1 MTQEDI
7 VILSQLLDQKFEPVY
22 TRLDLLESDVR
33 ELKSGMSEIKQRV
46 ASVEQK
52 VTELDQRVASVEQKV
67 TKLEQKVTELDQR
80 VAGVEQKVT
89 ELDEK
94 VTELDQKFTVLDE
107 KVTVLDQKFT
117 VLDQKFT
124 VLDQKFTVLD
134 EKVTGLELVIE
145 NETNVNIRR
154 IAEGHCDL
162 VRNLREARK
171 VDDEKELLKKMFR
184 EICGIKEDKYNYQL
198 SDVIKKLRKT
208 LWYVFGKNDILCRER
223 SGKDLMKIRKNDIFL
238 YGRKMLF
245 QMLEILYPR
254 RCAVCD
260 EIEVTG
266 KGICPLCKDKVQN
279 SFLSSTSGFPHFLHA
294 GSPATNRLWMR
305 ERNFAPTVEKSI
317 MYTHRERQCLFMRV
331 V

>member
-52 VTELDQRVASVEQKV
+52 VTELH
-67 TKLEQKVTELDQR
+67 QR

-171 VDDEKELLKKMFR
+171 VDDEKELLAIRVTVLESDMSKVKH
-184 EICGIKEDKYNYQL
+184 QL
-198 SDVIKKLRKT
+198 AIT
-208 LWYVFGKNDILCRER
+208 
-223 SGKDLMKIRKNDIFL
+223 
-238 YGRKMLF
+238 
-245 QMLEILYPR
+245 
-254 RCAVCD
+254 
-260 EIEVTG
+260 
-266 KGICPLCKDKVQN
+266 
-279 SFLSSTSGFPHFLHA
+279 
-294 GSPATNRLWMR
+294 
-305 ERNFAPTVEKSI
+305 
-317 MYTHRERQCLFMRV
+317 
-331 V
+331 

>member
-67 TKLEQKVTELDQR
+67 TKLEQKVTELDQ
-80 VAGVEQKVT
+80 
-89 ELDEK
+89 
-94 VTELDQKFTVLDE
+94 
-107 KVTVLDQKFT
+107 KFT

-171 VDDEKELLKKMFR
+171 VDDEKELLAIRVTVLESDMSKVKH
-184 EICGIKEDKYNYQL
+184 QL
-198 SDVIKKLRKT
+198 AIT
-208 LWYVFGKNDILCRER
+208 
-223 SGKDLMKIRKNDIFL
+223 
-238 YGRKMLF
+238 
-245 QMLEILYPR
+245 
-254 RCAVCD
+254 
-260 EIEVTG
+260 
-266 KGICPLCKDKVQN
+266 
-279 SFLSSTSGFPHFLHA
+279 
-294 GSPATNRLWMR
+294 
-305 ERNFAPTVEKSI
+305 
-317 MYTHRERQCLFMRV
+317 
-331 V
+331 

>member
-52 VTELDQRVASVEQKV
+52 VT
-67 TKLEQKVTELDQR
+67 KLE
-80 VAGVEQKVT
+80 
-89 ELDEK
+89 
-94 VTELDQKFTVLDE
+94 QKFTVLDE

-171 VDDEKELLKKMFR
+171 VDDEKELLAIRVTVLESDMSKVKH
-184 EICGIKEDKYNYQL
+184 QL
-198 SDVIKKLRKT
+198 AIT
-208 LWYVFGKNDILCRER
+208 
-223 SGKDLMKIRKNDIFL
+223 
-238 YGRKMLF
+238 
-245 QMLEILYPR
+245 
-254 RCAVCD
+254 
-260 EIEVTG
+260 
-266 KGICPLCKDKVQN
+266 
-279 SFLSSTSGFPHFLHA
+279 
-294 GSPATNRLWMR
+294 
-305 ERNFAPTVEKSI
+305 
-317 MYTHRERQCLFMRV
+317 
-331 V
+331 

>member
-33 ELKSGMSEIKQRV
+33 ELKGGMSEIKQRV

-67 TKLEQKVTELDQR
+67 TKLEQKVTELDQ
-80 VAGVEQKVT
+80 
-89 ELDEK
+89 
-94 VTELDQKFTVLDE
+94 KFTVLDE
-107 KVTVLDQKFT
+107 KV
-117 VLDQKFT
+117 T

-171 VDDEKELLKKMFR
+171 VDDEKELLAIRVTVLESDMSKVKH
-184 EICGIKEDKYNYQL
+184 QL
-198 SDVIKKLRKT
+198 AIT
-208 LWYVFGKNDILCRER
+208 
-223 SGKDLMKIRKNDIFL
+223 
-238 YGRKMLF
+238 
-245 QMLEILYPR
+245 
-254 RCAVCD
+254 
-260 EIEVTG
+260 
-266 KGICPLCKDKVQN
+266 
-279 SFLSSTSGFPHFLHA
+279 
-294 GSPATNRLWMR
+294 
-305 ERNFAPTVEKSI
+305 
-317 MYTHRERQCLFMRV
+317 
-331 V
+331 

>member
-52 VTELDQRVASVEQKV
+52 VTELDQRVARV
-67 TKLEQKVTELDQR
+67 EQKVTELDQR

-89 ELDEK
+89 KLEQK
-94 VTELDQKFTVLDE
+94 VTELDQKFM
-107 KVTVLDQKFT
+107 
-117 VLDQKFT
+117 

-171 VDDEKELLKKMFR
+171 VDDEKELLAIRVTVLESDMSKVKH
-184 EICGIKEDKYNYQL
+184 QL
-198 SDVIKKLRKT
+198 AIT
-208 LWYVFGKNDILCRER
+208 
-223 SGKDLMKIRKNDIFL
+223 
-238 YGRKMLF
+238 
-245 QMLEILYPR
+245 
-254 RCAVCD
+254 
-260 EIEVTG
+260 
-266 KGICPLCKDKVQN
+266 
-279 SFLSSTSGFPHFLHA
+279 
-294 GSPATNRLWMR
+294 
-305 ERNFAPTVEKSI
+305 
-317 MYTHRERQCLFMRV
+317 
-331 V
+331 

>member
-89 ELDEK
+89 ELD
-94 VTELDQKFTVLDE
+94 QKFTVLDE
-107 KVTVLDQKFT
+107 KVTE
-117 VLDQKFT
+117 
-124 VLDQKFTVLD
+124 LDQKFTVLD

-171 VDDEKELLKKMFR
+171 VDDEKELLAIRVTVLESDMSKVKH
-184 EICGIKEDKYNYQL
+184 QL
-198 SDVIKKLRKT
+198 AIT
-208 LWYVFGKNDILCRER
+208 
-223 SGKDLMKIRKNDIFL
+223 
-238 YGRKMLF
+238 
-245 QMLEILYPR
+245 
-254 RCAVCD
+254 
-260 EIEVTG
+260 
-266 KGICPLCKDKVQN
+266 
-279 SFLSSTSGFPHFLHA
+279 
-294 GSPATNRLWMR
+294 
-305 ERNFAPTVEKSI
+305 
-317 MYTHRERQCLFMRV
+317 
-331 V
+331 

>member
-80 VAGVEQKVT
+80 VASVEQ
-89 ELDEK
+89 K

-117 VLDQKFT
+117 VLDEKF
-124 VLDQKFTVLD
+124 
-134 EKVTGLELVIE
+134 TGLELVIE

-171 VDDEKELLKKMFR
+171 VDDEKELLAIRVTVLESDMSKVKH
-184 EICGIKEDKYNYQL
+184 QL
-198 SDVIKKLRKT
+198 AIT
-208 LWYVFGKNDILCRER
+208 
-223 SGKDLMKIRKNDIFL
+223 
-238 YGRKMLF
+238 
-245 QMLEILYPR
+245 
-254 RCAVCD
+254 
-260 EIEVTG
+260 
-266 KGICPLCKDKVQN
+266 
-279 SFLSSTSGFPHFLHA
+279 
-294 GSPATNRLWMR
+294 
-305 ERNFAPTVEKSI
+305 
-317 MYTHRERQCLFMRV
+317 
-331 V
+331 

>member
-52 VTELDQRVASVEQKV
+52 VT
-67 TKLEQKVTELDQR
+67 KLEQKVTELDQR

-89 ELDEK
+89 KLE
-94 VTELDQKFTVLDE
+94 
-107 KVTVLDQKFT
+107 
-117 VLDQKFT
+117 
-124 VLDQKFTVLD
+124 QKFTVLD

-171 VDDEKELLKKMFR
+171 VDDEKELLAIRVTVLESDMSKVKH
-184 EICGIKEDKYNYQL
+184 QL
-198 SDVIKKLRKT
+198 AIT
-208 LWYVFGKNDILCRER
+208 
-223 SGKDLMKIRKNDIFL
+223 
-238 YGRKMLF
+238 
-245 QMLEILYPR
+245 
-254 RCAVCD
+254 
-260 EIEVTG
+260 
-266 KGICPLCKDKVQN
+266 
-279 SFLSSTSGFPHFLHA
+279 
-294 GSPATNRLWMR
+294 
-305 ERNFAPTVEKSI
+305 
-317 MYTHRERQCLFMRV
+317 
-331 V
+331 

>member
-67 TKLEQKVTELDQR
+67 TKLEQKVTELD
-80 VAGVEQKVT
+80 
-89 ELDEK
+89 EK

-117 VLDQKFT
+117 VLDEK
-124 VLDQKFTVLD
+124 VTVLD
-134 EKVTGLELVIE
+134 EKFTGLELVIE

-171 VDDEKELLKKMFR
+171 VDDEKELLAIRVTVLESDMSKVKH
-184 EICGIKEDKYNYQL
+184 QL
-198 SDVIKKLRKT
+198 AIT
-208 LWYVFGKNDILCRER
+208 
-223 SGKDLMKIRKNDIFL
+223 
-238 YGRKMLF
+238 
-245 QMLEILYPR
+245 
-254 RCAVCD
+254 
-260 EIEVTG
+260 
-266 KGICPLCKDKVQN
+266 
-279 SFLSSTSGFPHFLHA
+279 
-294 GSPATNRLWMR
+294 
-305 ERNFAPTVEKSI
+305 
-317 MYTHRERQCLFMRV
+317 
-331 V
+331 

>member
-52 VTELDQRVASVEQKV
+52 VTELDQRVAGVEQKV
-67 TKLEQKVTELDQR
+67 TKLE
-80 VAGVEQKVT
+80 
-89 ELDEK
+89 
-94 VTELDQKFTVLDE
+94 QKFTVLDE

-124 VLDQKFTVLD
+124 VMD
-134 EKVTGLELVIE
+134 EKFTGLELVIE

-171 VDDEKELLKKMFR
+171 VDDEKELLAIRVTVLESDMSKVKH
-184 EICGIKEDKYNYQL
+184 QL
-198 SDVIKKLRKT
+198 AIT
-208 LWYVFGKNDILCRER
+208 
-223 SGKDLMKIRKNDIFL
+223 
-238 YGRKMLF
+238 
-245 QMLEILYPR
+245 
-254 RCAVCD
+254 
-260 EIEVTG
+260 
-266 KGICPLCKDKVQN
+266 
-279 SFLSSTSGFPHFLHA
+279 
-294 GSPATNRLWMR
+294 
-305 ERNFAPTVEKSI
+305 
-317 MYTHRERQCLFMRV
+317 
-331 V
+331 

>member
-52 VTELDQRVASVEQKV
+52 VTELDQRVA
-67 TKLEQKVTELDQR
+67 
-80 VAGVEQKVT
+80 GVEQKVT

-94 VTELDQKFTVLDE
+94 VTE
-107 KVTVLDQKFT
+107 
-117 VLDQKFT
+117 
-124 VLDQKFTVLD
+124 LDQKFTVLD

-171 VDDEKELLKKMFR
+171 VDDEKELLAIRVTVLESDMSKVKH
-184 EICGIKEDKYNYQL
+184 QL
-198 SDVIKKLRKT
+198 AIT
-208 LWYVFGKNDILCRER
+208 
-223 SGKDLMKIRKNDIFL
+223 
-238 YGRKMLF
+238 
-245 QMLEILYPR
+245 
-254 RCAVCD
+254 
-260 EIEVTG
+260 
-266 KGICPLCKDKVQN
+266 
-279 SFLSSTSGFPHFLHA
+279 
-294 GSPATNRLWMR
+294 
-305 ERNFAPTVEKSI
+305 
-317 MYTHRERQCLFMRV
+317 
-331 V
+331 

>member
-67 TKLEQKVTELDQR
+67 TELDQR

-89 ELDEK
+89 KLEQK
-94 VTELDQKFTVLDE
+94 VTE
-107 KVTVLDQKFT
+107 
-117 VLDQKFT
+117 
-124 VLDQKFTVLD
+124 LDQKFTVLD

-171 VDDEKELLKKMFR
+171 VDDEKELLAIRVTVLESDMSKVKH
-184 EICGIKEDKYNYQL
+184 QL
-198 SDVIKKLRKT
+198 AIT
-208 LWYVFGKNDILCRER
+208 
-223 SGKDLMKIRKNDIFL
+223 
-238 YGRKMLF
+238 
-245 QMLEILYPR
+245 
-254 RCAVCD
+254 
-260 EIEVTG
+260 
-266 KGICPLCKDKVQN
+266 
-279 SFLSSTSGFPHFLHA
+279 
-294 GSPATNRLWMR
+294 
-305 ERNFAPTVEKSI
+305 
-317 MYTHRERQCLFMRV
+317 
-331 V
+331 

>member
-52 VTELDQRVASVEQKV
+52 VTELDQRVA
-67 TKLEQKVTELDQR
+67 
-80 VAGVEQKVT
+80 GVEQNVT

-171 VDDEKELLKKMFR
+171 VDDEKELLAIRVTVLESDMSKVKH
-184 EICGIKEDKYNYQL
+184 QL
-198 SDVIKKLRKT
+198 AIT
-208 LWYVFGKNDILCRER
+208 
-223 SGKDLMKIRKNDIFL
+223 
-238 YGRKMLF
+238 
-245 QMLEILYPR
+245 
-254 RCAVCD
+254 
-260 EIEVTG
+260 
-266 KGICPLCKDKVQN
+266 
-279 SFLSSTSGFPHFLHA
+279 
-294 GSPATNRLWMR
+294 
-305 ERNFAPTVEKSI
+305 
-317 MYTHRERQCLFMRV
+317 
-331 V
+331 

>member
-52 VTELDQRVASVEQKV
+52 VTELDQ
-67 TKLEQKVTELDQR
+67 
-80 VAGVEQKVT
+80 
-89 ELDEK
+89 
-94 VTELDQKFTVLDE
+94 
-107 KVTVLDQKFT
+107 KFT

-124 VLDQKFTVLD
+124 ALD

-171 VDDEKELLKKMFR
+171 VDDEKELLAIRVTVLESDMSKVKH
-184 EICGIKEDKYNYQL
+184 QL
-198 SDVIKKLRKT
+198 AIT
-208 LWYVFGKNDILCRER
+208 
-223 SGKDLMKIRKNDIFL
+223 
-238 YGRKMLF
+238 
-245 QMLEILYPR
+245 
-254 RCAVCD
+254 
-260 EIEVTG
+260 
-266 KGICPLCKDKVQN
+266 
-279 SFLSSTSGFPHFLHA
+279 
-294 GSPATNRLWMR
+294 
-305 ERNFAPTVEKSI
+305 
-317 MYTHRERQCLFMRV
+317 
-331 V
+331 

>member
-1 MTQEDI
+1 MRNKKKDVNIIAIGKVWRKKNKKIGGERRITQEDI

-124 VLDQKFTVLD
+124 VLD

-171 VDDEKELLKKMFR
+171 VDDEKELLAIRVTVLESDMSKVKH
-184 EICGIKEDKYNYQL
+184 QL
-198 SDVIKKLRKT
+198 AIT
-208 LWYVFGKNDILCRER
+208 
-223 SGKDLMKIRKNDIFL
+223 
-238 YGRKMLF
+238 
-245 QMLEILYPR
+245 
-254 RCAVCD
+254 
-260 EIEVTG
+260 
-266 KGICPLCKDKVQN
+266 
-279 SFLSSTSGFPHFLHA
+279 
-294 GSPATNRLWMR
+294 
-305 ERNFAPTVEKSI
+305 
-317 MYTHRERQCLFMRV
+317 
-331 V
+331 

>member
-67 TKLEQKVTELDQR
+67 TKLEQKVTELDQ
-80 VAGVEQKVT
+80 
-89 ELDEK
+89 
-94 VTELDQKFTVLDE
+94 KFTVLDE
-107 KVTVLDQKFT
+107 NV
-117 VLDQKFT
+117 T

-171 VDDEKELLKKMFR
+171 VDDEKELLAIRVTVLESDMSKVKH
-184 EICGIKEDKYNYQL
+184 QL
-198 SDVIKKLRKT
+198 AIT
-208 LWYVFGKNDILCRER
+208 
-223 SGKDLMKIRKNDIFL
+223 
-238 YGRKMLF
+238 
-245 QMLEILYPR
+245 
-254 RCAVCD
+254 
-260 EIEVTG
+260 
-266 KGICPLCKDKVQN
+266 
-279 SFLSSTSGFPHFLHA
+279 
-294 GSPATNRLWMR
+294 
-305 ERNFAPTVEKSI
+305 
-317 MYTHRERQCLFMRV
+317 
-331 V
+331 

>member
-1 MTQEDI
+1 MRNKKKDVNIVAIGKVWRKKNKKIGGERRMTQEDI

-107 KVTVLDQKFT
+107 KVT
-117 VLDQKFT
+117 
-124 VLDQKFTVLD
+124 
-134 EKVTGLELVIE
+134 GLELVIE

-171 VDDEKELLKKMFR
+171 VDDEKELLAIRVTVLESDMSKVKH
-184 EICGIKEDKYNYQL
+184 QL
-198 SDVIKKLRKT
+198 AIT
-208 LWYVFGKNDILCRER
+208 
-223 SGKDLMKIRKNDIFL
+223 
-238 YGRKMLF
+238 
-245 QMLEILYPR
+245 
-254 RCAVCD
+254 
-260 EIEVTG
+260 
-266 KGICPLCKDKVQN
+266 
-279 SFLSSTSGFPHFLHA
+279 
-294 GSPATNRLWMR
+294 
-305 ERNFAPTVEKSI
+305 
-317 MYTHRERQCLFMRV
+317 
-331 V
+331 

>member
-89 ELDEK
+89 ELD
-94 VTELDQKFTVLDE
+94 QKFTVLDE

-117 VLDQKFT
+117 VLDEKF
-124 VLDQKFTVLD
+124 
-134 EKVTGLELVIE
+134 TGLELVIE

-171 VDDEKELLKKMFR
+171 VDDEKELLAIRVTVLESDMSKVKH
-184 EICGIKEDKYNYQL
+184 QL
-198 SDVIKKLRKT
+198 AIT
-208 LWYVFGKNDILCRER
+208 
-223 SGKDLMKIRKNDIFL
+223 
-238 YGRKMLF
+238 
-245 QMLEILYPR
+245 
-254 RCAVCD
+254 
-260 EIEVTG
+260 
-266 KGICPLCKDKVQN
+266 
-279 SFLSSTSGFPHFLHA
+279 
-294 GSPATNRLWMR
+294 
-305 ERNFAPTVEKSI
+305 
-317 MYTHRERQCLFMRV
+317 
-331 V
+331 